1 MLEKAGSARKRV
13 TEGLEWAKTVSSR
26 LEATDSQKER
36 AAFFKAFKKHLMD
49 QVVFFW
55 NNELINKD
63 LAAVLVYTGV
73 FQRIYL
79 SDFLFAEDS
88 DFRNRLQ
95 RLELVIALAIENMFL
110 EELHRLAKPL
120 IQEFFSELNIL
131 LGTNSKN
138 SYTLLDALA
147 KKLQFLQANIS
158 DFNLLF
164 RKDAISKTVAR

>member
-1 MLEKAGSARKRV
+1 M

-26 LEATDSQKER
+26 LEATDSQKES

-63 LAAVLVYTGV
+63 LTAILVYTGI

-79 SDFLFAEDS
+79 SDFLFAADV

-95 RLELVIALAIENMFL
+95 RLELVISLAIENLFL
-110 EELHRLAKPL
+110 EEVHRFAKPH
-120 IQEFFSELNIL
+120 IQEFFSEENIL

-138 SYTLLDALA
+138 SYTLLDGLT
-147 KKLQFLQANIS
+147 KKLQFVQSNIS
-158 DFNLLF
+158 DFNPQSQ
-164 RKDAISKTVAR
+164 KDTVGKIVAR